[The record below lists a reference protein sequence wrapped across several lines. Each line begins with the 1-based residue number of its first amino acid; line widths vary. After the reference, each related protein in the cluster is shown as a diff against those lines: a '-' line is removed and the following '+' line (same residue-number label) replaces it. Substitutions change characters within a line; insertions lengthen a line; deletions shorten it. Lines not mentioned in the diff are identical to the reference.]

1 MLQVSCGDDTRLIN
15 IKLIKYGLGLVSCQ
29 VLLQVDGGSNKL
41 AVVDLL
47 IILEVDLVDDLIEL
61 IGRHVHILF
70 FDQLLQLLDFN
81 ESTVI
86 LVKLLELVVQLLDLG
101 RFEVLDQDVD
111 CCLLEQRLALK
122 GLDALEDL
130 AIVLGLL
137 LLGHLD
143 DDASLL
149 GEFLDPIMV

>member
-29 VLLQVDGGSNKL
+29 VLLQVDGCSNKL

>member
-47 IILEVDLVDDLIEL
+47 IILEVDLIDDLIEL